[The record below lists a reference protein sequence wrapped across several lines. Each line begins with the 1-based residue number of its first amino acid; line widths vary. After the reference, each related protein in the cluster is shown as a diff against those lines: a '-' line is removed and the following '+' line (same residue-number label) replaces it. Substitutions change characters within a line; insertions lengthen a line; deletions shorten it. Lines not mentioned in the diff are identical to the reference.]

1 MTDSDLP
8 NMPNMPNMPNAS
20 NMSSMPDMR
29 RGQMNEMLQQA
40 LQALRTAGAGNSAMT
55 PDDLVELARRA
66 GIANP
71 EQLND
76 LTRMISANAAAERV
90 PQLIF
95 FLLGNVECALPADVV
110 QGVERITEFT
120 AVPNTAPWVLGVVQV
135 WGAIVSV
142 VDLRSFFGLPAQPLT
157 PNNRLLVVTLKDMTI
172 GFLVDVVTEMRP
184 TGAVTPV
191 ADPDMPEW
199 LRPYSDGVLHLEDR
213 AIVMLDPEQLLFSD
227 AIHHYRYEA

>member
-1 MTDSDLP
+1 MTDS
-8 NMPNMPNMPNAS
+8 NMPNMGNA
-20 NMSSMPDMR
+20 R

-40 LQALRTAGAGNSAMT
+40 LQALRTSGAGNSTMT

-76 LTRMISANAAAERV
+76 LTRIMSANTAERV

-95 FLLGNVECALPADVV
+95 FLVGTVECALPADAV
-110 QGVERITEFT
+110 QGVERITEIT

-135 WGAIVSV
+135 WGAIVSI
-142 VDLRSFFGLPAQPLT
+142 VDLRSFFGLPPQPLNT
-157 PNNRLLVVTLKDMTI
+157 NNRLLVVTLKDMTI

-184 TGAVTPV
+184 TGTTTAIE
-191 ADPDMPEW
+191 DPNMPPW
-199 LRPYSDGVLHLEDR
+199 LQPYAEGVFHVEDR
-213 AIVMLDPEQLLFSD
+213 TIVLLDPEQLLFSE